1 MFKRRTSKTW
11 LLWFWHF
18 LWPNG
23 GWSRRFE
30 YVKYR
35 IKRLPDSPKRI
46 SLGIAAGVFASFT
59 PLYGF
64 HFFVAMILAKLI
76 RGNMLAALT
85 GTFFGNPLTY
95 VPIGVI
101 SLNFGCFI
109 LGIDQLAPDKIIE
122 IFIGAWSDFGQ
133 NLVAI
138 TLHQPTK
145 WHKLGLF
152 INEVFLPYSIGCIIP
167 GLVTALIC
175 YYISF
180 PLIFAFKNRSKGIL
194 IKKLTKYRKKG
205 S

>member
-11 LLWFWHF
+11 LLWFWHL

-35 IKRLPDSPKRI
+35 VKRLPDSPKRI

-64 HFFVAMILAKLI
+64 HFFVAMIIAKLI

-122 IFIGAWSDFGQ
+122 ICAS
-133 NLVAI
+133 
-138 TLHQPTK
+138 
-145 WHKLGLF
+145 LGYKA
-152 INEVFLPYSIGCIIP
+152 N
-167 GLVTALIC
+167 IC
-175 YYISF
+175 GKVI
-180 PLIFAFKNRSKGIL
+180 AGNRN
-194 IKKLTKYRKKG
+194 IKIV
-205 S
+205 

>member
-64 HFFVAMILAKLI
+64 HFFVAMIIAIVSIVMAVDTVTIQWII
-76 RGNMLAALT
+76 RINIT
-85 GTFFGNPLTY
+85 
-95 VPIGVI
+95 IR
-101 SLNFGCFI
+101 
-109 LGIDQLAPDKIIE
+109 AP
-122 IFIGAWSDFGQ
+122 
-133 NLVAI
+133 
-138 TLHQPTK
+138 
-145 WHKLGLF
+145 
-152 INEVFLPYSIGCIIP
+152 
-167 GLVTALIC
+167 
-175 YYISF
+175 
-180 PLIFAFKNRSKGIL
+180 R
-194 IKKLTKYRKKG
+194 RR
-205 S
+205 